1 MKPKIIGPLGEE
13 PVSVDEGRAHLEA
26 QRYGDSDVD
35 TIDDAMIAAWL
46 QAAREHC
53 EHFLGLSL
61 STRTMEIALDQ
72 FPTSRRCGRGARE
85 DIAVELPG
93 GPVREIVSISW
104 GDDSDAEL
112 AAADF
117 VLDTYRE
124 PAAVSPV
131 SASWPS
137 VAVATNAVKIRYLGG
152 YGVDTDG
159 GEPMPALF
167 RAAML
172 LVLGHLFENRSEN
185 TEAALAALP
194 LGVEALLRPSRVR
207 LGMA

>member
-13 PVSVDEGRAHLEA
+13 PVSVEEGRAHLEA
-26 QRYGDSDVD
+26 QPYGDSDVD
-35 TIDDAMIAAWL
+35 TTDDAMIAVWL

-53 EHFLGLSL
+53 EDFLGLSL

-72 FPTSRRCGRGARE
+72 FPTTRRCGHLARD

-104 GDDSDAEL
+104 GDASDDEL
-112 AAADF
+112 ATADF

-124 PAAVSPV
+124 PAAVLPV
-131 SASWPS
+131 SASWPP
-137 VAVATNAVKIRYLGG
+137 VPVATNAVKIRYLGG

-185 TEAALAALP
+185 TETALASLP
-194 LGVEALLRPSRVR
+194 MGFEALLRRRRVL